1 MHEHAEKQERARLG
15 ISIRKEATC
24 TSGKEITMP
33 VNRINKIVAALLMI
47 AARLVSVSYANHPTA
62 GDHAITDPGRSQTYL
77 PLPPG
82 R

>member
-1 MHEHAEKQERARLG
+1 
-15 ISIRKEATC
+15 
-24 TSGKEITMP
+24 
-33 VNRINKIVAALLMI
+33 MI

-62 GDHAITDPGRSQTYL
+62 GDHAITDSCRSQTYL